1 MCTVVCSHV
10 FMVIY
15 VYVMCMPLGLCMMF
29 VYAHV
34 HINPIK
40 DQKASVIE
48 LRKMEPMTQMHFEIA
63 IC

>member
-1 MCTVVCSHV
+1 MHCCVFSCVRGYTRVCHV
-10 FMVIY
+10 Y
-15 VYVMCMPLGLCMMF
+15 PLGLCMKF

-48 LRKMEPMTQMHFEIA
+48 LREMEPMTQMHFETA